1 MNHERISNQ
10 RHLLQCYLLLHD
22 FRVESSLETG
32 PLRLKRR
39 ADDRNF
45 YLKVDSE
52 WLALR
57 SSATTQSR
65 LDALRLIEFLEANGS
80 ARVGLTATGQEVVT
94 PLEPEGGSSR

>member
-1 MNHERISNQ
+1 MSHERISNQ

-80 ARVGLTATGQEVVT
+80 ARVGLTATGQE
-94 PLEPEGGSSR
+94 S